1 MFQQKLKT
9 KTIPFLIFILFYVTV
24 FGQSNTLAQD
34 IFKVNDSGPGGGGS
48 TTFTTT
54 SLENDKDKTSTIWI
68 LMGITTGLV
77 LFYKFFIQKKKTD
90 DEINDS
96 TSTSILFKNNVH
108 IKTAVAKIKDVEKK
122 SPFNLYL
129 GIRRDDPVF
138 NKKTYL
144 LGVSFNL

>member
-24 FGQSNTLAQD
+24 FGQSDLLAQG
-34 IFKVNDSGPGGGGS
+34 IFKVNDSGPGGGGG

-54 SLENDKDKTSTIWI
+54 TIENEKDKTSTIWI
-68 LMGITTGLV
+68 LMGVTTGLV
-77 LFYKFFIQKKKTD
+77 LFYKFFIQKKKTE
-90 DEINDS
+90 DEIKDS
-96 TSTSILFKNNVH
+96 TSTSILFRNNVQV
-108 IKTAVAKIKDVEKK
+108 KTVVAKIKDVEKK
-122 SPFNLYL
+122 SPVNLYL

-138 NKKTYL
+138 NKKTYI